1 MEYVVIVFLI
11 IWAMKYIRV
20 DMRGRDSILKTLLT
34 ILFIA
39 LVVTGY
45 FVGEIILAIIIVWIF
60 WG

>member
-20 DMRGRDSILKTLLT
+20 DMRGRDSIFKTLLT